1 MAQEIKKRG
10 RKPKAKEVDIT
21 IDTPNVDVEIHKT
34 EEKVTAD
41 VDTKRVDIHVEK
53 TAEKFTLDIEVDD
66 KKEYEIIATGLNPTM
81 PKGTIWKVTGEL
93 LKIFVRKG
101 IGKLKKQ

>member
-10 RKPKAKEVDIT
+10 RKPKAKEVNVS
-21 IDTPNVDVEIHKT
+21 IDTPKVDVEITKT
-34 EEKVTAD
+34 EDTFTAD

-53 TAEKFTLDIEVDD
+53 SEGKFTLEIEVDD
-66 KKEYEIIATGLNPTM
+66 KKEYEVIATGLNPTM

-101 IGKLKKQ
+101 IAKLKK

>member
-10 RKPKAKEVDIT
+10 RKPKAKEVNVS
-21 IDTPNVDVEIHKT
+21 IDTPKVDVEITKT
-34 EEKVTAD
+34 EDAFTAD

-53 TAEKFTLDIEVDD
+53 SEGKFTLEIEVDD
-66 KKEYEIIATGLNPTM
+66 KKEYEVIATGLNPTM

-101 IGKLKKQ
+101 IAKLKK